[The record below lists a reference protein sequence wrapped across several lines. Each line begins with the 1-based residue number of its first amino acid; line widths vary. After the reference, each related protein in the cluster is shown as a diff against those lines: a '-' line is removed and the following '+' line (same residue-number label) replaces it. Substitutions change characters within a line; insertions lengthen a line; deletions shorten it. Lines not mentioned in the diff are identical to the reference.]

1 MRLKDRLAAL
11 REGDVHEREGMFANL
26 DSVSGKLLNI
36 SEGGAAIEVDMEVSR
51 GEQVQFWSGDPRIV
65 LGETRAGVINTKQTD
80 TARILHVH
88 FINPDL
94 REVRSA
100 ILQLRGEYDE

>member
-1 MRLKDRLAAL
+1 
-11 REGDVHEREGMFANL
+11 
-26 DSVSGKLLNI
+26 
-36 SEGGAAIEVDMEVSR
+36 MEVSR

-88 FINPDL
+88 FIDPDL
-94 REVRSA
+94 RELRSA
-100 ILQLRGEYDE
+100 ILQLRGEEEA